1 LSNFQSHGGHVVG
14 GGQEEDLRG
23 PAVQERARHP
33 RAGNAVTM
41 DYDPWR
47 VRIFVDSNDKVAEVK
62 IG

>member
-1 LSNFQSHGGHVVG
+1 MVGMSSEEAKKKICGDRPCKNVHVI
-14 GGQEEDLRG
+14 
-23 PAVQERARHP
+23 P
-33 RAGNAVTM
+33 AGNAVTM